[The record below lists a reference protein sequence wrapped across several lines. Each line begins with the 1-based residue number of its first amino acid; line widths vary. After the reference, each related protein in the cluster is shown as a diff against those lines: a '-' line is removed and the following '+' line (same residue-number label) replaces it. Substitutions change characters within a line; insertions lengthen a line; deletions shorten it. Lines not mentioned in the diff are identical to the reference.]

1 MVNTKYIHKYNI
13 ILNKTVTK
21 IVTILTKCFFSY
33 LNLKSYL
40 NDLTEDLTSNVKLF
54 ADDTSLFSAVH
65 DAQTSTNN
73 LNKDLEI
80 INNWDFP

>member
-1 MVNTKYIHKYNI
+1 M
-13 ILNKTVTK
+13 L
-21 IVTILTKCFFSY
+21 FSY
-33 LNLKSYL
+33 LNPKSYL

-65 DAQTSTNN
+65 DAQTSTDN

>member
-33 LNLKSYL
+33 LNPKSYL